1 MELVTEGVNIPVAEK
16 HFFAFNKLVTFSKT
30 HKIEKDSFLK

>member
-16 HFFAFNKLVTFSKT
+16 HFFAFNNLDRGSN
-30 HKIEKDSFLK
+30 ISSN